1 MTFMLGRFS
10 LMVQDVEELELCTLT
25 FNNIT
30 YLFVYDVFPISQAGI
45 YTIFLLVGSCQFWVL
60 FSSGYYL
67 VVWLC
72 GSYFTLQRLNL
83 TIHKVDKLPWI
94 TPDALPA
101 LFSNQ

>member
-45 YTIFLLVGSCQFWVL
+45 YTIFLLVGSCQF
-60 FSSGYYL
+60 
-67 VVWLC
+67 
-72 GSYFTLQRLNL
+72 
-83 TIHKVDKLPWI
+83 
-94 TPDALPA
+94 
-101 LFSNQ
+101 